1 MEEKRIITYTEL
13 RDIALKNNIADNK
26 VSIGLWAKFMG
37 YKKRRIQDEGK
48 VYIYYLIPTC
58 A

>member
-1 MEEKRIITYTEL
+1 MEEKRLITYTEL

-48 VYIYYLIPTC
+48 TYIYYLIPTC

>member
-1 MEEKRIITYTEL
+1 MEEKRLITYTEL

-48 VYIYYLIPTC
+48 AYIYYLIPTC